1 MNKKSFL
8 FQSTSHFNLANIFTM
23 VNITAGLLATYFITQ
38 NNFKLAIV
46 LAWIGGA
53 FDIFDGKIA
62 RKYNLSNEFGIQLD
76 SFADFLSFV
85 LVPVFLIF
93 QAVYTHLNGFWLLL
107 AGIVSIYYVIS
118 GLRRLIQFN
127 IDADAGSVEKY
138 FVGVPTPLGA
148 ILLWLV
154 YLANAYGILP
164 AQGVMLAMVAIGWS
178 LNSKLKVP
186 HP

>member
-1 MNKKSFL
+1 MNFL
-8 FQSTSHFNLANIFTM
+8 WTPSSHFNLANLFTF
-23 VNITAGLLATYFITQ
+23 VNITAGLMATYFITQ
-38 NNFKLAIV
+38 NNFIIAIA

-62 RKYNLSNEFGIQLD
+62 RKYKLSNEFGVQLD

-93 QAVYTHLNGFWLLL
+93 QAVYAPQLDPVLLV
-107 AGIVSIYYVIS
+107 AASVISIYYVIS
-118 GLRRLIQFN
+118 GLRRLIHFN
-127 IDADAGSVEKY
+127 LNADAGEVEKY
-138 FVGVPTPLGA
+138 FTGVPTPLGA

-154 YLANAYGILP
+154 YLTNAYDLLP
-164 AQGVMLAMVAIGWS
+164 ASIVMVLMLIIGWS
-178 LNSKLKVP
+178 LNSTLKVK

>member
-1 MNKKSFL
+1 MKFL
-8 FQSTSHFNLANIFTM
+8 YNSASHFNLANLFTF
-23 VNITAGLLATYFITQ
+23 VNITAGLMATYFITQ
-38 NNFKLAIV
+38 NNFFVAII

-93 QAVYTHLNGFWLLL
+93 QAVYVASFSGIWTIV
-107 AGIVSIYYVIS
+107 AAIVSIYYVIS
-118 GLRRLIQFN
+118 GLRRLIHFN
-127 IDADAGSVEKY
+127 INSDAGEVAK
-138 FVGVPTPLGA
+138 FFTGVPTPLGA
-148 ILLWLV
+148 ILLWLT
-154 YLANAYGILP
+154 YLGHTYSLIP
-164 AQGVMLAMVAIGWS
+164 ALGVIALMAVIGWS
-178 LNSKLKVP
+178 LNSTIKVP

>member
-1 MNKKSFL
+1 MKFL
-8 FQSTSHFNLANIFTM
+8 FTNTSHFNLANMFTF

-38 NNFKLAIV
+38 NNFFIAII

-62 RKYNLSNEFGIQLD
+62 RKYSLSNEFGVQLD

-85 LVPVFLIF
+85 LVPVFLVF
-93 QAVYTHLNGFWLLL
+93 QAVYAVNFSGLMILI
-107 AGIVSIYYVIS
+107 AAAVSIYYVIS

-127 IDADAGSVEKY
+127 INADAGEVSK
-138 FVGVPTPLGA
+138 FFTGVPTPLGA

-154 YLANAYGILP
+154 YLTSTYGLLP
-164 AQGVMLAMVAIGWS
+164 SEAVLVCMVAIGWS
-178 LNSKLKVP
+178 LNSKIKVP

>member
-1 MNKKSFL
+1 MNPL
-8 FQSTSHFNLANIFTM
+8 FNPKSHFNLANMFTM
-23 VNITAGLLATYFITQ
+23 VNITCGLIATYLITQ
-38 NNFKLAIV
+38 HNFFYAIIF
-46 LAWIGGA
+46 AWIGGA

-62 RKYNLSNEFGIQLD
+62 RKFKLSNEFGIQLD

-93 QAVYTHLNGFWLLL
+93 QAVYSDLTGLWFV
-107 AGIVSIYYVIS
+107 AAVIVSVYYVIS

-127 IDADAGSVEKY
+127 IDAEAGEVGKF

-154 YLANAYGILP
+154 YLGYTYGVLP
-164 AQGVMLAMVAIGWS
+164 GALVVFLMAVIGWL
-178 LNSKLKVP
+178 LNSKVKVP

>member
-1 MNKKSFL
+1 MKFL
-8 FQSTSHFNLANIFTM
+8 WTPSSHFNLANLFTF
-23 VNITAGLLATYFITQ
+23 VNITAGLMATYFITQ
-38 NNFKLAIV
+38 NNFTLAIV

-62 RKYNLSNEFGIQLD
+62 RKYKLSNEFGVQLD

-93 QAVYTHLNGFWLLL
+93 QASYAPNLSGFWLII
-107 AGIVSIYYVIS
+107 AAIVSIYYVIS
-118 GLRRLIQFN
+118 GLRRLIHFN
-127 IDADAGSVEKY
+127 LNADAGEVDKY
-138 FVGVPTPLGA
+138 FTGVPTPLGA

-154 YLANAYGILP
+154 YLLNAYELLP
-164 AQGVMLAMVAIGWS
+164 AGGVILFMLVIGWS
-178 LNSKLKVP
+178 LNSTIKVR

>member
-1 MNKKSFL
+1 MKFL
-8 FQSTSHFNLANIFTM
+8 WTPSSHFNLANLFTF

-38 NNFKLAIV
+38 NNFTLAIV

-62 RKYNLSNEFGIQLD
+62 RKYKLSNEFGIQLD

-93 QAVYTHLNGFWLLL
+93 QASYASTLNGFWLFI
-107 AGIVSIYYVIS
+107 AAVVSIYYVIS
-118 GLRRLIQFN
+118 GLRRLIHFN
-127 IDADAGSVEKY
+127 INADAGEVENY
-138 FVGVPTPLGA
+138 FTGVPTPLGA
-148 ILLWLV
+148 ILLWLT
-154 YLANAYGILP
+154 YLLNAYGILP
-164 AQGVMLAMVAIGWS
+164 AGGVILFMLIIGWS
-178 LNSKLKVP
+178 LNSTIKVR

>member
-1 MNKKSFL
+1 MQFL
-8 FQSTSHFNLANIFTM
+8 WRPENHFNLANLFTM
-23 VNITAGLLATYFITQ
+23 VNISAGLLATYFITQ
-38 NNFKLAIV
+38 NNFFLAII

-93 QAVYTHLNGFWLLL
+93 QAVYVVHFE
-107 AGIVSIYYVIS
+107 GISIFFAAVVSIYYVIS
-118 GLRRLIQFN
+118 GLRRLIHFN
-127 IDADAGSVEKY
+127 IHAEEGEVEKY
-138 FVGVPTPLGA
+138 FTGVPTPLGA
-148 ILLWLV
+148 ILLWLI
-154 YLANAYGILP
+154 YLGSAYDLIP
-164 AQGVMLAMVAIGWS
+164 ASIVIGAMALIGWL
-178 LNSKLKVP
+178 LNSNVKVR

>member
-1 MNKKSFL
+1 MKFL
-8 FQSTSHFNLANIFTM
+8 FTPSSHFNLANMFTF

-38 NNFKLAIV
+38 NNFFLAII

-62 RKYNLSNEFGIQLD
+62 RKFNLSNEFGIQLD

-93 QAVYTHLNGFWLLL
+93 QATYATSFEGIFLIA
-107 AGIVSIYYVIS
+107 AGVISIYYVIS

-127 IDADAGSVEKY
+127 INSDAGSVEKH

-154 YLANAYGILP
+154 YLANTYEFLPAYGVLGFMIL
-164 AQGVMLAMVAIGWS
+164 IGWS
-178 LNSKLKVP
+178 LNSKIKVK
-186 HP
+186 HL

>member
-1 MNKKSFL
+1 MKFL
-8 FQSTSHFNLANIFTM
+8 FTNQSHFNLANMFTFA
-23 VNITAGLLATYFITQ
+23 NITAGLLATYFITQ
-38 NNFKLAIV
+38 NNFLIAII
-46 LAWIGGA
+46 LAWAGGA

-62 RKYNLSNEFGIQLD
+62 RKYKLSNEFGVQLD

-93 QAVYTHLNGFWLLL
+93 QAVYINSFSGIWMFL
-107 AGIVSIYYVIS
+107 AGVVSVYYVIS

-127 IDADAGSVEKY
+127 ISADAGEVSKY
-138 FVGVPTPLGA
+138 FTGVPTPLGA

-154 YLANAYGILP
+154 YLGSTYGFVSPYVVLSAMIL
-164 AQGVMLAMVAIGWS
+164 IGWS
-178 LNSKLKVP
+178 LNSKIKVP

>member
-1 MNKKSFL
+1 MKFL
-8 FQSTSHFNLANIFTM
+8 YNSASHYNLANLFTM
-23 VNITAGLLATYFITQ
+23 ANISSGLIAAYFISQ
-38 NNFKLAIV
+38 NNFFVAIIF
-46 LAWIGGA
+46 AWIGGF

-62 RKYNLSNEFGIQLD
+62 RKHGLSNEFGVQLD

-93 QAVYTHLNGFWLLL
+93 QSVYANFESDTLFVISALF
-107 AGIVSIYYVIS
+107 SISYVIA

-127 IDADAGSVEKY
+127 INAETGEVEK
-138 FVGVPTPLGA
+138 FFTGVPTPLGA

-154 YLANAYGILP
+154 YVAYIYALIP
-164 AQGVMLAMVAIGWS
+164 ATLVIVLMGMIGYA
-178 LNSKLKVP
+178 LNSSIKVP

>member
-1 MNKKSFL
+1 MKFL
-8 FQSTSHFNLANIFTM
+8 YSSTSHFNLANIFTM
-23 VNITAGLLATYFITQ
+23 ANISSGLIAAYFISQ
-38 NNFKLAIV
+38 NNFFVAIIF
-46 LAWIGGA
+46 AWIGGF

-62 RKYNLSNEFGIQLD
+62 RKYNLSNEFGVQLD

-93 QAVYTHLNGFWLLL
+93 QAVYANFESDTLFIISALF
-107 AGIVSIYYVIS
+107 SISYVIA

-127 IDADAGSVEKY
+127 INAETGEVEK
-138 FVGVPTPLGA
+138 FFTGVPTPLGA

-154 YLANAYGILP
+154 YVAFVNSFIP
-164 AQGVMLAMVAIGWS
+164 ATLVIALMGVIAWT
-178 LNSKLKVP
+178 LNSNIKVP